1 MPIYEVVV
9 GNIGSVYRGSDEDEA
24 LANFREYKAQS
35 QEGYGR
41 AAGEPLTLF
50 KDGEPEK
57 EYDPL
62 SDADE

>member
-9 GNIGSVYRGSDEDEA
+9 GNIGSVYLGSDEDEA
-24 LANFREYKAQS
+24 LANFREYKARS
-35 QEGYGR
+35 REGYGR
-41 AAGEPLTLF
+41 AAAEPMTLF

-57 EYDPL
+57 EYDPP